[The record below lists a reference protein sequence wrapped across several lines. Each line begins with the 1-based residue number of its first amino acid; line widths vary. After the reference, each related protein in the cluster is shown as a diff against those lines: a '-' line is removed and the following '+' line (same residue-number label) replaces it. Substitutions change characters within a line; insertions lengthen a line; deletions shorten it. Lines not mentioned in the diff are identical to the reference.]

1 METSYDTAEARS
13 CACRRPAARATPRIT
28 LRMPYRLTC
37 VSRSAPLG
45 LLRSTANFH
54 VKLVQ
59 ASGAFGW
66 RSTATATG
74 PNRALTIFMHSALL
88 VLLVEAGHHVCHVD
102 VAGDKVSHVCRKRSH
117 TAEVA
122 RHRCTML
129 WSGLNVA
136 LLLHRSLRWPED
148 WSATRRLP
156 PAASE
161 KVPLRGDIRRAPGAH
176 VMFAPRWRAQ
186 LRNIYSNSLAQLS
199 GFRPEGR
206 QNYRSCTCFPPKSRR
221 LSLTEANG
229 LAGTV
234 TRLPIHKSL
243 HRKRK
248 PPPSPTTPRSRPGR
262 CSTER
267 GHHRHVIRARLLSRV
282 RGTLQHARLR
292 RLAHVGSAQGC
303 PRVHDGVPPADRVDR
318 LCEVLP
324 RTD

>member
-161 KVPLRGDIRRAPGAH
+161 KVPLRGAISPCARR
-176 VMFAPRWRAQ
+176 
-186 LRNIYSNSLAQLS
+186 
-199 GFRPEGR
+199 
-206 QNYRSCTCFPPKSRR
+206 SRR
-221 LSLTEANG
+221 VG
-229 LAGTV
+229 
-234 TRLPIHKSL
+234 
-243 HRKRK
+243 
-248 PPPSPTTPRSRPGR
+248 
-262 CSTER
+262 ER
-267 GHHRHVIRARLLSRV
+267 N
-282 RGTLQHARLR
+282 
-292 RLAHVGSAQGC
+292 
-303 PRVHDGVPPADRVDR
+303 
-318 LCEVLP
+318 
-324 RTD
+324 

>member
-1 METSYDTAEARS
+1 MRMETSYDTAEARS

-74 PNRALTIFMHSALL
+74 PNRALTIFTHSALL

-122 RHRCTML
+122 RQRCTML

-161 KVPLRGDIRRAPGAH
+161 KVPLRGAISPCARR
-176 VMFAPRWRAQ
+176 
-186 LRNIYSNSLAQLS
+186 
-199 GFRPEGR
+199 
-206 QNYRSCTCFPPKSRR
+206 SRR
-221 LSLTEANG
+221 VG
-229 LAGTV
+229 
-234 TRLPIHKSL
+234 
-243 HRKRK
+243 
-248 PPPSPTTPRSRPGR
+248 
-262 CSTER
+262 ER
-267 GHHRHVIRARLLSRV
+267 N
-282 RGTLQHARLR
+282 
-292 RLAHVGSAQGC
+292 
-303 PRVHDGVPPADRVDR
+303 
-318 LCEVLP
+318 
-324 RTD
+324 